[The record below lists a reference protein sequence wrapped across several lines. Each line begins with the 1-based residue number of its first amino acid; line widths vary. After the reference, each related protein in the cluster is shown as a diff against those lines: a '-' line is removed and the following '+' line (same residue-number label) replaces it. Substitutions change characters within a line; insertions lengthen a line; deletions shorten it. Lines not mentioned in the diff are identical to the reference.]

1 MMANVGETS
10 NTGFE
15 VTIAGTPVIAGDF
28 RWDASFNFARNRNML
43 VSMSNEKYSREQVY
57 LGSYSITGIAETT
70 MILEAGKPLGE
81 AFTLFARI
89 DEKKFLEEME
99 EKIDDYTKFMEEN
112 HIKRLGEGVCTAYV
126 GAQYLS
132 LSSNAE
138 RVADH
143 LLNVGKSIKTY
154 AFIEAK

>member
-1 MMANVGETS
+1 MEVVAVEYYANETEDDIENGIVGGLVEEIKNPNSEEVEDAIIGETFIKPK
-10 NTGFE
+10 T
-15 VTIAGTPVIAGDF
+15 TH
-28 RWDASFNFARNRNML
+28 RYYFN
-43 VSMSNEKYSREQVY
+43 
-57 LGSYSITGIAETT
+57 GSLLAEWQ
-70 MILEAGKPLGE
+70 LEGKNLPIK
-81 AFTLFARI
+81 T
-89 DEKKFLEEME
+89 K
-99 EKIDDYTKFMEEN
+99 KIDDYTKFMEEN